1 MHLDGARIWNACAVT
16 GISLKQYSEFFD
28 SVSLCFSK
36 GLGAPIGSVIAG
48 TKHNITNARQ
58 LRKQFGGGWRQAGIL
73 AAACI
78 YALDYNWPRIH
89 EDHDNC
95 KLLAKGLKSIG
106 FNIKDEPESN
116 IIIVDSTPLGIKF
129 EYIKEELGKIDIL
142 ILGAGYTSR
151 LVVHLQTPKAVIE
164 TILQV
169 LSQVVNKYKSTHPPI
184 SKL

>member
-16 GISLKQYSEFFD
+16 GISLKQYADCFD

-48 TKHNITNARQ
+48 SKYNITNARQ

-89 EDHDNC
+89 EDHENC
-95 KLLAKGLKSIG
+95 KLLAKGLREIG
-106 FNIKDEPESN
+106 FTVKDEPETN
-116 IIIVDSTPLGIKF
+116 ILIADSTTLGVKF
-129 EYIKEELGKIDIL
+129 EYIKEELAKKDIL

-151 LVVHLQTPKAVIE
+151 LVVHLQTPKSVVEAF
-164 TILQV
+164 LQAMR
-169 LSQVVNKYKSTHPPI
+169 QVVLRYKSTYPPS
-184 SKL
+184 SKF